1 VGAAGVQGRVW
12 LAMTA
17 TCAPRTTLV
26 STLGANKSLRAQN
39 AYGMGGTKPIPTA
52 TPPRQIQTGGAGAHP
67 T

>member
-1 VGAAGVQGRVW
+1 
-12 LAMTA
+12 MTA